1 MNQKMFMNLS
11 GTNCLV
17 PHINN
22 PINPDH
28 KIKLLFDTVHLL
40 KCIRN
45 NWINDAEKTLT
56 YPNFCDHDLIM
67 HTSFRNLITIYHME
81 KESILKEGFQLTWK
95 SLFPNSIE
103 RQHVKLA
110 MKVFDRTTVAALE
123 VLGPHTDALD
133 GQLERC
139 SFIYQYY
146 CEILEYCECEKYNKR
161 FT

>member
-1 MNQKMFMNLS
+1 MFMNLS

-28 KIKLLFDTVHLL
+28 KIYLLFDTVHLL

-67 HTSFRNLITIYHME
+67 HASFRNLFTIYHME
-81 KESILKEGFQLTWK
+81 KESIPKEGFQLTWK

-103 RQHVKLA
+103 RQNIFL
-110 MKVFDRTTVAALE
+110 MC
-123 VLGPHTDALD
+123 VLV
-133 GQLERC
+133 RIRK
-139 SFIYQYY
+139 IYS
-146 CEILEYCECEKYNKR
+146 
-161 FT
+161 